1 MSAKKRTTAAAARK
15 KPEPPRISKRKITE
29 AIQSVKKK
37 FTRGD
42 MVRLHTLAQRMLR
55 EREGTV
61 GRKALQ
67 NELEALL
74 HELEVYQVELEI
86 QQDELIQS
94 QQNLQ
99 TLYHRFYELY
109 DKAPIGY
116 ITLSREGKIVEVN
129 HFAVELF
136 ERPVDRLKGT
146 FLLQYIP
153 RSSHGE
159 FLKQLRSLY
168 ATNQTVTCEVRYE
181 NKQKEQRHF
190 LFRISPTVN
199 TREQVENYKVVIE
212 DVTAA
217 RENENLQAM
226 YNIRL
231 EEEVAKKTLKLNQKN
246 EALSKE
252 VAKRKSTEAALKTSE
267 SMLRTLV
274 TSMDDI
280 VYTLD
285 KKQRH
290 TGVFGQWLDRSGLS
304 PEHFIGRTAEDLFG
318 PEGARVHIDANLLA
332 LRGESVE
339 YEWSAVMGGE
349 RQYFQTSLAPLRNGS
364 GAVEGIVGVG
374 RNITVRKTMEAE
386 LAVMNNELEQ
396 RVRHRTAA
404 LQAAYDELES
414 FSYSVSHDLRA
425 PIRAIDS
432 FTAILGQQY
441 EQTFDEEA
449 HRLMS
454 VIRTSTKKMDLLING
469 LLTLSRVGRQELN
482 MTIVNIEPM
491 VGLVIRDLM
500 HGQDQSRIQFI
511 VHPLPS
517 VPCDAVLMQQVWS
530 NLISNAMKYSSKVG
544 QAVIEIGASETEEQH
559 RFFVRDNGV
568 GFSQEHADKLFGIF
582 QRLHANDQFEG
593 IGIGLSTVKR
603 IALRFGGSVWAEGT
617 PEGGATFWFSVAKS
631 FPDQK

>member
-1 MSAKKRTTAAAARK
+1 MAKKQTTAPAGRITSA
-15 KPEPPRISKRKITE
+15 PPRITKRKITE
-29 AIQSVKKK
+29 AIQSVKRK
-37 FTRGD
+37 FSRGD
-42 MVRLHTLAQRMLR
+42 MVRLHALAQRMLH
-55 EREGTV
+55 EREGTA
-61 GRKALQ
+61 GRQALKG
-67 NELEALL
+67 ELESLL

-94 QQNLQ
+94 QQSLQ
-99 TLYHRFYELY
+99 ELYHRFYELY

-116 ITLSREGKIVEVN
+116 ITLSRDGKIVEAN
-129 HFAVELF
+129 NFAVDLF
-136 ERPVDRLKGT
+136 ERLVDRLKGT
-146 FLLQYIP
+146 YLLQYIP
-153 RSSHGE
+153 HEFHSD
-159 FLKQLRSLY
+159 FLKKLRSLY
-168 ATNQTVTCEVRYE
+168 STNTTETCDIRYDGKS
-181 NKQKEQRHF
+181 KQQRYF
-190 LFRISPTVN
+190 LFRISPTIDARGN
-199 TREQVENYKVVIE
+199 VEHFKVVIE
-212 DVTAA
+212 DVTASK
-217 RENENLQAM
+217 ENENLQAM
-226 YNIRL
+226 YSVRL
-231 EEEVAKKTLKLNQKN
+231 EQEVTRKTQKLEQKN
-246 EALSKE
+246 AALKKE
-252 VAKRKSTEAALKTSE
+252 VARRKKTEAALKASE

-290 TGVFGQWLDRSGLS
+290 VGVFGRWLERSGLTL
-304 PEHFIGRTAEDLFG
+304 EHFIGRTASDLFG
-318 PEGARVHIDANLLA
+318 PERAQVHIEANLRA

-339 YEWSAVMGGE
+339 YEWSAAAGEE
-349 RQYFQTSLAPLRNGS
+349 RQYFHTSIAPIRNDS
-364 GAVEGIVGVG
+364 GTVEGIVGVG
-374 RNITVRKTMEAE
+374 RNITARKRMEEE
-386 LAVMNNELEQ
+386 LAVINNELEQ
-396 RVRHRTAA
+396 RVRRRTAA

-441 EQTFDEEA
+441 EQMFDSEA

-482 MTIVNIEPM
+482 TAVVNIGP
-491 VGLVIRDLM
+491 VVAGVIRDLL
-500 HGQDQSRIQFI
+500 HGQDQSRIEFV

-517 VPCDAVLMQQVWS
+517 VTCDAVLMQQVWS
-530 NLISNAMKYSSKVG
+530 NLISNALKYSSKT
-544 QAVIEIGASETEEQH
+544 AKSVIEIGAKETETH
-559 RFFVRDNGV
+559 FLFFVKDNGV

-617 PEGGATFWFSVAKS
+617 PEGGATFWFSVART
-631 FPDQK
+631 FPEQK